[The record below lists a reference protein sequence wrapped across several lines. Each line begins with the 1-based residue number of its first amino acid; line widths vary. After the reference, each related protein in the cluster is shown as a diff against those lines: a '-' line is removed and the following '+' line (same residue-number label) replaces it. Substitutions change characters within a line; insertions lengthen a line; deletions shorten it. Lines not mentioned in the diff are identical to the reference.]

1 VIRDHIQG
9 QWQQRQTNKKKE
21 TMDYDIIQHED
32 PDTGVIEYGVFHL
45 DSGTIKEWCSTLTE
59 AELLAIESEEN

>member
-1 VIRDHIQG
+1 
-9 QWQQRQTNKKKE
+9 
-21 TMDYDIIQHED
+21 MDYDIIQHED